1 MSATPIP
8 RSLSFAIYG
17 EISISNIKTK
27 PKGRKKI
34 VTTIISTSQINNLI
48 NGIKRKIAKNEQVFW
63 ILPTIGSL
71 ESEKQTL
78 ITRFNYLKKFL
89 RKKFHIFMEK

>member
-34 VTTIISTSQINNLI
+34 VTSIISTAQINNLI
-48 NGIKRKIAKNEQVFW
+48 NGIKRKN
-63 ILPTIGSL
+63 S
-71 ESEKQTL
+71 
-78 ITRFNYLKKFL
+78 
-89 RKKFHIFMEK
+89 